1 MLLRF
6 KIDNEGF
13 RCLDSEIASTAISIN
28 YIKCHFDV
36 RGTEWEDVDA
46 ICAIFKSATYNK
58 YYEVMLDSNNNCF
71 IDPEIYRRGGTI
83 QVKLAGDKY
92 IDESVVSSTSITPV
106 VEFQIRDNVIIPTP
120 TPSKYDVFVAEI
132 EIARD
137 AVDAAIL
144 DLAQRV
150 ASGEFNGKDGA
161 NITNITYNSDGTVT
175 IDLSDGQQFTS
186 VQSMKGEKGDRG
198 DDGIGIASV
207 VYGEDGSL
215 VITMS
220 DGTQYIS
227 PYSIKGEKGDKGDP
241 GDKGDAFV
249 YEDFTQEELDDLA
262 EAATPRFQ
270 IGIVS
275 TLAPGSQATATITGD
290 PQNPSLN
297 LGIPR
302 GDTGATGPQGPKGDS
317 YVLTTADREEIRDAV
332 YALIQA
338 AEGSNY

>member
-6 KIDNEGF
+6 KIDDEGF

-106 VEFQIRDNVIIPTP
+106 VEFQVRDNVIISTP

-150 ASGEFNGKDGA
+150 ASGEFNGSDGA

-198 DDGIGIASV
+198 DDGVGISNV
-207 VYGEDGSL
+207 VYGQDGTL
-215 VITMS
+215 LITMS
-220 DGTQYIS
+220 DGTTYES
-227 PYSIKGEKGDKGDP
+227 EYSMKGEKGDVGEKGE
-241 GDKGDAFV
+241 AFA

-275 TLAPGSQATATITGD
+275 TLTPGSQATATITGD

>member
-36 RGTEWEDVDA
+36 RGTEWEDIDA

-58 YYEVMLDSNNNCF
+58 HYEVMLDSNNNCF
-71 IDPEIYRRGGTI
+71 IDPEIYRRGGII

-92 IDESVVSSTSITPV
+92 IDESVISSTSITPV

-150 ASGEFNGKDGA
+150 ARGEFNGNDCA

-198 DDGIGIASV
+198 EDGIGIASV

-227 PYSIKGEKGDKGDP
+227 PYSIKGEKGDPGDP
-241 GDKGDAFV
+241 GDKGDAFT
-249 YEDFTQEELDDLA
+249 YGDFTQEELDDLA

-275 TLAPGSQATATITGD
+275 TLTPGSQATATITGD

-302 GDTGATGPQGPKGDS
+302 GDKGEKGDKGDKGDS
-317 YVLTTADREEIRDAV
+317 AYTAGTGIDITNGVISID
-332 YALIQA
+332 LDN